1 MLGEYE
7 RGIGFGFGTNMPT
20 CRITLYSEGMVIGI
34 GKPIW
39 VKYADVESVQYR
51 QSWWSQWVKVAL
63 RDSKLVVRFNVRKP
77 EKIAEILKTQGVRV
91 VE

>member
-1 MLGEYE
+1 
-7 RGIGFGFGTNMPT
+7 MPT